1 MVSVLPVYALSHESA
16 VAFILVYSVL
26 FSSLTVEVS
35 WSAVD
40 ASEMRDGFIF
50 GNLFAYFDFNLLD
63 QGVLWT
69 PFKLSNMSAK
79 KNFRSFGFSAK
90 FCSVDPVLHSFGKY
104 SALVC
109 VLLTC
114 LYRRT
119 DFFFE
124 NFTGE
129 GVGVSHQN
137 LLLSLSGT
145 LLNCWSGCLL
155 RAKDVW
161 ILIRSAGHL
170 ISQRSFSK
178 NLLVVWRLRI
188 CLGLSLE
195 SFAFECVSV
204 SEILSV
210 RVDV

>member
-1 MVSVLPVYALSHESA
+1 MC
-16 VAFILVYSVL
+16 
-26 FSSLTVEVS
+26 
-35 WSAVD
+35 
-40 ASEMRDGFIF
+40 DGFIF
-50 GNLFAYFDFNLLD
+50 GNLFTYFNFNLLD
-63 QGVLWT
+63 QGVIST
-69 PFKLSNMSAK
+69 PNKIRNMSAK

-90 FCSVDPVLHSFGKY
+90 FCSVDPVLHSVGKY

-109 VLLTC
+109 VLLSC

-119 DFFFE
+119 DLFFE
-124 NFTGE
+124 NFTSE

-137 LLLSLSGT
+137 FFLSLSCT

-170 ISQRSFSK
+170 ISQRSLSK

-188 CLGLSLE
+188 CLWLSLE
-195 SFAFECVSV
+195 SFAFEGVGV